1 MLNVYE
7 YNDFTAEE
15 KIMIYNSM
23 RKSEI
28 EKLLNSG
35 TYNPKQIKIE
45 EIIINSY
52 YDSLIKQV
60 LKEEKKMNNEERLS
74 KVA

>member
-1 MLNVYE
+1 MLNLYE
-7 YNDFTAEE
+7 YNDLTIDE

-23 RKSEI
+23 RERDI
-28 EKLLNSG
+28 NKLLDS
-35 TYNPKQIKIE
+35 TYNPKQIKIN

-52 YDSLIKQV
+52 YDSLIKEL
-60 LKEEKKMNNEERLS
+60 LKEEKNKNNEERLS

>member
-1 MLNVYE
+1 MLNLYE
-7 YNDFTAEE
+7 YNDLTIDE

-23 RKSEI
+23 RERDI
-28 EKLLNSG
+28 NKLLDS
-35 TYNPKQIKIE
+35 TYNPKQIKIN

-52 YDSLIKQV
+52 YDSLIKEL
-60 LKEEKKMNNEERLS
+60 LKEEKNKNNEESLS